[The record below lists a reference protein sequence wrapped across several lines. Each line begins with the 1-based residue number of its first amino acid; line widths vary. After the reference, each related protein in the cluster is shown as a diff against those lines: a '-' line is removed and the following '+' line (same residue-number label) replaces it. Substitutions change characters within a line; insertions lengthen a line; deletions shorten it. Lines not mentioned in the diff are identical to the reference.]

1 MNKISIKSL
10 YKRKI
15 SDEELMICK
24 ARLLAAEKNMLFMHR
39 HCKGDSSE
47 AALVQFTQPI
57 LDL

>member
-10 YKRKI
+10 YKKKI
-15 SDEELMICK
+15 TDEEMIKCK

-47 AALVQFTQPI
+47 AALIQFVQPI
-57 LDL
+57 MDL